1 MGRRDGFPLCSSGG
15 DIGLSAISANC
26 CGDAHGKQPFNES
39 SRACQTLPPAGAL
52 ARAEQR
58 SCCRAAKEISGKVGR
73 TSAEQSRVWEKIA
86 TFIRRE
92 VF

>member
-1 MGRRDGFPLCSSGG
+1 MGGRDGFPLYSSGG
-15 DIGLSAISANC
+15 DIGLSAISADC

-58 SCCRAAKEISGKVGR
+58 SCCRAAKRDQREGWTDFCWQKS
-73 TSAEQSRVWEKIA
+73 SLEKTA